1 MVVAA
6 VAPHFNSLAVLLIL
20 SGDFRLGL
28 DSIKVVLDVEA
39 NVLTEHTK
47 VGLSVLLPESFI
59 NFVRLRGTEHSES
72 TSLSIDP
79 VAFERASIRPDH
91 LSVPTFGVLVVDNR
105 VVALLSSDSSLAT
118 GSLGHFR
125 ATVNWHHAHLSHVL
139 QGAKLHG
146 LERELC
152 IFEAQALVLLS

>member
-91 LSVPTFGVLVVDNR
+91 FSVPTFGVLVVDNR

-139 QGAKLHG
+139 
-146 LERELC
+146 
-152 IFEAQALVLLS
+152 